1 LYPCLA
7 FLPCRIMNSTLL
19 LQIVDRC
26 YGQVYLFGTSTVALL
41 NSPLVQDLKKDL
53 HPLRWT
59 SKYRRTTVLY
69 LIIVSLFYKV
79 IGAIALVGS
88 LYLLQLFGF
97 NYSEN
102 LSFYVT
108 NYNTAFVLFAGP
120 TEETLFFG
128 IPLYSTSNHV
138 VVMAT
143 GILWLVSHLLNSSS
157 IQLNTLA
164 YPQFFGLIPSLFWS
178 FRTWISGKGWFA
190 IISHSMYNL
199 SSITPSCLSGE
210 LPCHDNLYS
219 VLGLAIIACLLL
231 GINYSL
237 YRRRARKLKVKYK
250 IAIITILSI
259 IYILGFFF
267 SIILSQSHP

>member
-1 LYPCLA
+1 
-7 FLPCRIMNSTLL
+7 
-19 LQIVDRC
+19 
-26 YGQVYLFGTSTVALL
+26 L
-41 NSPLVQDLKKDL
+41 NSILVQDLKKDL

-59 SKYRRTTVLY
+59 SQYRRTTVLY
-69 LIIVSLFYKV
+69 LIIVSLFYKA
-79 IGAIALVGS
+79 IGIVALVGS
-88 LYLLQLFGF
+88 LYLIQLFGF
-97 NYSEN
+97 HYSEN
-102 LSFYVT
+102 LSFYIT
-108 NYNTAFVLFAGP
+108 NYNISFVLFAGP

-128 IPLYSTSNHV
+128 IPLYATSNHV

-143 GILWLVSHLLNSSS
+143 GILWLVSHLLNTSA

-199 SSITPSCLSGE
+199 ASITPSCLSGE

-219 VLGLAIIACLLL
+219 FLGLAIIASLLL
-231 GINYSL
+231 VINYLL
-237 YRRRARKLKVKYK
+237 YRRRVRKLKYK

-259 IYILGFFF
+259 IYILGFLF
-267 SIILSQSHP
+267 SIILSSTAPYSHQ